1 MYQNLP
7 WDIIYTSERNGVSD
21 MKRVIW
27 IILDSVGMGELPDA
41 AAFGDKGA
49 NTIVHTWEYNG
60 GLDIPNMLKLGYGN
74 IEGMTVLPKTDIPSG
89 AYGRCMELSNG
100 KDTTV
105 GHWEM
110 TGIISKKHFLHLK
123 TVSLRKL
130 SVSSLIKQ
138 A

>member
-1 MYQNLP
+1 MLKIFLLLVSKPALGYNLY
-7 WDIIYTSERNGVSD
+7 IRKKRGVRYE
-21 MKRVIW
+21 RVIW

-100 KDTTV
+100 K
-105 GHWEM
+105 
-110 TGIISKKHFLHLK
+110 I
-123 TVSLRKL
+123 RR
-130 SVSSLIKQ
+130 
-138 A
+138 

>member
-1 MYQNLP
+1 
-7 WDIIYTSERNGVSD
+7 

-123 TVSLRKL
+123 MVSLRKL